1 MFKSLNSENLISFK
15 NNVLKSKS
23 FTVSGVTS
31 FLRLLLAEKVIEYSK
46 KKILFITPTEQ
57 DALKFQSDFKKVFDK
72 NSEIFPF
79 QEISLYENVA
89 RNKYEYSRQIELLE
103 TKPEVLFVPVKALL
117 EKFPNEKFFKKNT
130 LTLKKGEDIN
140 LKDFLQKLVNLG
152 YKRETMVTDI
162 GEFSVRGDIVDIFT
176 LEENPVRIE
185 LWGDEIVDIRYF
197 NNETQKSISKVE
209 KVSIKPCYKFITDD
223 YEEGIEVYQSDYN
236 SELVSILDYFKDYT
250 LIFDEASE
258 IYSR

>member
-79 QEISLYENVA
+79 QEI
-89 RNKYEYSRQIELLE
+89 
-103 TKPEVLFVPVKALL
+103 
-117 EKFPNEKFFKKNT
+117 
-130 LTLKKGEDIN
+130 
-140 LKDFLQKLVNLG
+140 
-152 YKRETMVTDI
+152 
-162 GEFSVRGDIVDIFT
+162 
-176 LEENPVRIE
+176 
-185 LWGDEIVDIRYF
+185 
-197 NNETQKSISKVE
+197 
-209 KVSIKPCYKFITDD
+209 
-223 YEEGIEVYQSDYN
+223 
-236 SELVSILDYFKDYT
+236 
-250 LIFDEASE
+250 
-258 IYSR
+258 

>member
-117 EKFPNEKFFKKNT
+117 EKFPNEK
-130 LTLKKGEDIN
+130 LCL
-140 LKDFLQKLVNLG
+140 
-152 YKRETMVTDI
+152 
-162 GEFSVRGDIVDIFT
+162 
-176 LEENPVRIE
+176 
-185 LWGDEIVDIRYF
+185 
-197 NNETQKSISKVE
+197 
-209 KVSIKPCYKFITDD
+209 
-223 YEEGIEVYQSDYN
+223 
-236 SELVSILDYFKDYT
+236 
-250 LIFDEASE
+250 
-258 IYSR
+258 